1 MRLIDADNFAKTLSE
16 MHGEGDY
23 EANVYCA
30 EPVYGSGKWIWK
42 DPEDYGIQMAEE
54 ALGKEPTILEWNEF
68 KLREMDDEEKEYYEY
83 YSELSSQFMLYGK
96 LPDDDEEI
104 LVSDG
109 KQVWFDIFHI
119 DAIDGCWLETNIDLE
134 EGMAWMP
141 LPKPH
146 KKRENEE

>member
-16 MHGEGDY
+16 MHGEGGY
-23 EANVYCA
+23 EADVYCA
-30 EPVYGSGKWIWK
+30 EYYGSKGNWIWK

-54 ALGKEPTILEWNEF
+54 ALKKEPTTLEWNKF
-68 KLREMDDEEKEYYEY
+68 KLREMDEEEKEYY
-83 YSELSSQFMLYGK
+83 SGLSSQFMLYGK

-109 KQVWFDIFHI
+109 HQVWFDTFHN
-119 DAIDGCWLETNIDLE
+119 DAIDGCWLETHIDLE

-146 KKRENEE
+146 KKKENEE

>member
-30 EPVYGSGKWIWK
+30 ETCYGLGKWIWI

-54 ALGKEPTILEWNEF
+54 ALEKEPTILEWIEF
-68 KLREMDDEEKEYYEY
+68 KLRKMDDEEKEYYSDY
-83 YSELSSQFMLYGK
+83 CDSDYIWDGK
-96 LPDDDEEI
+96 LPDDGEEI
-104 LVSDG
+104 LLSDG
-109 KQVWFDIFHI
+109 SSVWQDVFYNEGLY
-119 DAIDGCWLETNIDLE
+119 GCGVEYTEIK

>member
-30 EPVYGSGKWIWK
+30 ETCYGLGKWIWI

-54 ALGKEPTILEWNEF
+54 ALEKEPTILEWNDF
-68 KLREMDDEEKEYYEY
+68 KFREMDEEEKEYY
-83 YSELSSQFMLYGK
+83 SELNSQFMVYGQ

-109 KQVWFDIFHI
+109 HQVWFDIFRN
-119 DAIDGCWLETNIDLE
+119 DGIDGCWLETNIDLK

-146 KKRENEE
+146 KKRENEK